1 MKIDINF
8 FNTFETRNTI
18 YTNQWRTTYEVMQ
31 SEFFT
36 KSDVFSDDSIKNCKD
51 NANKAINIPTGVK
64 MT

>member
-18 YTNQWRTTYEVMQ
+18 YTNQWRTIYEVIQ

-36 KSDVFSDDSIKNCKD
+36 KSDVFQMILLKNVRIMQTKLL
-51 NANKAINIPTGVK
+51 IYQLV
-64 MT
+64 